1 MIGSCWLYPDHKYQ
15 YSKYLSNLRKD
26 LSKKNLFQFGHWLND
41 IPPPP
46 PIIACWFSLLDVKN
60 NFSAQIT
67 EPRSIDGDD
76 DDDGDGNDGLLEYN
90 NETNKTYYMTL
101 SL

>member
-1 MIGSCWLYPDHKYQ
+1 MRLIAIVFSCRASTINWR
-15 YSKYLSNLRKD
+15 LSHQRFYAL
-26 LSKKNLFQFGHWLND
+26 LN

-60 NFSAQIT
+60 YFSAQIT

-90 NETNKTYYMTL
+90 NETKKHIT
-101 SL
+101 